1 MVIDPLNPET
11 LYAADFSLG
20 VYVSADGGASWHPIN
35 DGLSTRAVRH
45 LAISTNGKVLY
56 AATSGEGVFRLDL
69 G

>member
-1 MVIDPLNPET
+1 
-11 LYAADFSLG
+11 LG